1 MNKVKKHEVVEQLTA
16 EFTKDSS
23 IFVCDY
29 KGSKTKDL
37 ETLRNAVRDAE
48 GKVQVVKNNL
58 AKIALA
64 NNGIEANYEEN
75 NIFIWG
81 DDQITLAKLVVKYAD
96 AHKDAFKVKSA
107 VIEGEVKDADYVI
120 EVSKLPTKDELLGMV
135 AYMMKAPLSKMA
147 FGLQNLIEKK
157 QNNEEE

>member
-1 MNKVKKHEVVEQLTA
+1 LKKAKKYEVVEQLTS
-16 EFTKDSS
+16 EFTKDVS

-37 ETLRNAVRDAE
+37 EDLRNAVREAE

-64 NNGIEANYEEN
+64 NNGIEAEFEEN

-81 DDQITLAKLVVKYAD
+81 EDQITLAKLVVKHAEK
-96 AHKDAFKVKSA
+96 HKDAFKVKSA
-107 VIEGEVKDADYVI
+107 IIEGEIKDTDYVI
-120 EVSKLPTKDELLGMV
+120 EVSKLPTKHELLGMV
-135 AYMMKAPLSKMA
+135 AYMMKAPLTKMA

-157 QNNEEE
+157 QEEE

>member
-1 MNKVKKHEVVEQLTA
+1 MKKDKKQEVIEQLTA
-16 EFTKDSS
+16 EFTKDVSVY
-23 IFVCDY
+23 VCDY

-37 ETLRNAVRDAE
+37 EGLRNAVREAE

-58 AKIALA
+58 ARIALA
-64 NNGIEANYEEN
+64 NNDIEASFEEN

-81 DDQITLAKLVVKYAD
+81 EDQITLAKLIVNYAKE
-96 AHKDAFKVKSA
+96 HKDEFKVKSA
-107 VIEGEVKDADYVI
+107 VIEGEVKDSDYVI

-135 AYMMKAPLSKMA
+135 AYMMKAPVAKFA

-157 QNNEEE
+157 SEED

>member
-1 MNKVKKHEVVEQLTA
+1 LNKAKKYEVVEQLTT

-23 IFVCDY
+23 IYVCDY

-37 ETLRNAVRDAE
+37 ETLRDAVREAG

-64 NNGIEANYEEN
+64 NNGIEASYEEN

-81 DDQITLAKLVVKYAD
+81 EDQITLAKLVVKHAE
-96 AHKDAFKVKSA
+96 AHKNDFAVKSA

-135 AYMMKAPLSKMA
+135 AYMMKAPVTKFA
-147 FGLQNLIEKK
+147 YGLQNLIEK
-157 QNNEEE
+157 QEEE

>member
-1 MNKVKKHEVVEQLTA
+1 LNKVKKQQVIEQLTN
-16 EFTKDSS
+16 EFTKEAN

-29 KGSKTKDL
+29 KGSKTKNL
-37 ETLRNAVRDAE
+37 ETLRNSVREAN

-64 NNGIEANYEEN
+64 NNGIEASYEEN

-81 DDQITLAKLVVKYAD
+81 EDQITLAKLVVKYAET
-96 AHKDAFKVKSA
+96 HKDEFAVKSA
-107 VIEGEVKDADYVI
+107 VIEGEVKDAQYVN

-135 AYMMKAPLSKMA
+135 AYMMKAPLTKFA
-147 FGLQNLIEKK
+147 YGLQNLIEKK
-157 QNNEEE
+157 SEEG

>member
-1 MNKVKKHEVVEQLTA
+1 LKKAKKFEVVEQLTT
-16 EFTKDSS
+16 EFTKENS
-23 IFVCDY
+23 IYVCDY
-29 KGSKTKDL
+29 KGSKTQDL
-37 ETLRNAVRDAE
+37 ETLRNAVREAG

-64 NNGIEANYEEN
+64 NNGIEASYEEN

-81 DDQITLAKLVVKYAD
+81 EDQITLAKLVVKHAE
-96 AHKDAFKVKSA
+96 AHKNAFKVKSA

-135 AYMMKAPLSKMA
+135 AYMMKAPLTKFA
-147 FGLQNLIEKK
+147 YGLQNLIEKK
-157 QNNEEE
+157 SEEE

>member
-1 MNKVKKHEVVEQLTA
+1 MKKAKKYEVVEQLTA
-16 EFTKDSS
+16 EFTKDVS
-23 IFVCDY
+23 IYVCDY

-37 ETLRNAVRDAE
+37 EKLRNAVREAG

-64 NNGIEANYEEN
+64 NNGIEASYEEN
-75 NIFIWG
+75 NIFVWG
-81 DDQITLAKLVVKYAD
+81 DDQITLAKLVVKHATD
-96 AHKDAFKVKSA
+96 HKDDFKVKSA

-135 AYMMKAPLSKMA
+135 AYMMKAPLTKFA

-157 QNNEEE
+157 SEEE

>member
-1 MNKVKKHEVVEQLTA
+1 MNKVKKQEVVEQLTA
-16 EFTKDSS
+16 EFTKDIS
-23 IFVCDY
+23 IYVCDY

-37 ETLRNAVRDAE
+37 EGLRNAVREAE

-58 AKIALA
+58 ARIALA
-64 NNGIEANYEEN
+64 NNDIEASFEEN

-81 DDQITLAKLVVKYAD
+81 EDQITLAKLIVNYAKE
-96 AHKDAFKVKSA
+96 HKDEFKVKSA
-107 VIEGEVKDADYVI
+107 VIEGEVKDSDYVI

-135 AYMMKAPLSKMA
+135 AYMMKAPLTKFA

-157 QNNEEE
+157 SEEE